1 MRKIRSTMV
10 MNSRAALSRRH
21 FAQGLF
27 ISLALGNSGA
37 MAAAPRRIV
46 SLDFGLAET
55 LLEIGTVPVGLTATD
70 DWNDW
75 VAEPRLPSSV
85 VNLGGTFEPNVEL
98 LLELKPDLI
107 LLTPYLASLSDKL
120 RRIAPV
126 LSLPLYDEGGE
137 PLKRATEAARHLGRI
152 TGNSDAAESL
162 IARVDATFAR
172 VRDRLRSVST
182 MPVCIVQFM
191 DARHVRVFGAKS
203 MFQDVLDRIGLT
215 NAWTRETNY
224 WGFATVGIEALATT
238 TDIRVLRLAQAN
250 DYIRLSQGPL
260 WRSMPFVQRGRVTAL
275 PPVLMFGAL
284 PSAERF
290 ARLVDAQFAPAGTG
304 G

>member
-1 MRKIRSTMV
+1 MRKNRSTIV
-10 MNSRAALSRRH
+10 AGSDAHLSRRA

-27 ISLALGNSGA
+27 ISLALGNTGA
-37 MAAAPRRIV
+37 IAAEPRRIV

-55 LLEIGTVPVGLTATD
+55 LLEIGVVPVGLTATD

-75 VAEPRLPSSV
+75 VAEPRLPTSV

-107 LLTPYLASLSDKL
+107 LLTPYLAGLSDKL

-126 LSLPLYDEGGE
+126 LSLPLYDEAGE

-152 TGNSDAAESL
+152 MGRIAAAESL
-162 IARVDATFAR
+162 ISRIDATFAR
-172 VRDRLRSVST
+172 VRERLRPVST

-203 MFQDVLDRIGLT
+203 MFQDVLDRIGLI

-238 TDIRVLRLAQAN
+238 ADIRLLRLAQAN

-290 ARLVDAQFAPAGTG
+290 ARLVDAQFAPAGAG

>member
-1 MRKIRSTMV
+1 MRKNRSTTV
-10 MNSRAALSRRH
+10 VGSDARLSRRT
-21 FAQGLF
+21 FGQGLF
-27 ISLALGNSGA
+27 ISLALGNTGA
-37 MAAAPRRIV
+37 IAAEPRRIV

-55 LLEIGTVPVGLTATD
+55 LLEIGVVPVGLTAAD

-75 VAEPRLPSSV
+75 VAEPRLPTSV

-107 LLTPYLASLSDKL
+107 LLTPYLANLSDKL

-126 LSLPLYDEGGE
+126 LSLPLYDEAGE

-152 TGNSDAAESL
+152 TGSSAAAESL
-162 IARVDATFAR
+162 ITRIDATFAR
-172 VRDRLRSVST
+172 VRERLRPVST

-238 TDIRVLRLAQAN
+238 ADIRLLRLAQAD
-250 DYIRLSQGPL
+250 DYIRFSQGPL

-290 ARLVDAQFAPAGTG
+290 ARLVDAQFAPAGVG
-304 G
+304 D

>member
-1 MRKIRSTMV
+1 MGSD
-10 MNSRAALSRRH
+10 AHLSRRSFGH
-21 FAQGLF
+21 GLF
-27 ISLALGNSGA
+27 IALALAGA
-37 MAAAPRRIV
+37 GAIAAEPRRIV

-55 LLEIGTVPVGLTATD
+55 LLEIGVVPVGLTATD
-70 DWNDW
+70 DWSDW
-75 VAEPRLPSSV
+75 VGEPRLPTGV

-107 LLTPYLASLSDKL
+107 LLTPFLAGLSDKL

-126 LSLPLYDEGGE
+126 LSLPLYDEAGE
-137 PLKRATEAARHLGRI
+137 PLKRATEAALHLGRI
-152 TGNSDAAESL
+152 TGRAAAAESL

-172 VRDRLRSVST
+172 VRERLRPVSDT
-182 MPVCIVQFM
+182 PVCIVQFM

-203 MFQDVLDRIGLT
+203 LFQDVLDRIGLT

-224 WGFATVGIEALATT
+224 WGFATVGFEALATT
-238 TDIRVLRLAQAN
+238 EDIRLLRLAQAD

-290 ARLVDAQFAPAGTG
+290 ARLVDAQFAPADDG